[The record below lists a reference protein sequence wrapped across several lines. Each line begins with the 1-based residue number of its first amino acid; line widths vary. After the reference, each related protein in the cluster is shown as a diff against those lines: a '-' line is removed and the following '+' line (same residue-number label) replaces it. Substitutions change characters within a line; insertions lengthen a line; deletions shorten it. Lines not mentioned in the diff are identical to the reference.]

1 VMAEDFERGIE
12 LARES
17 LRLAEE
23 LGVAETRAR
32 NLNTLGCARVAGG
45 DRGGL
50 QDLEQAV
57 EIAAAAHSH
66 EEISALA
73 NLTWMNVIL
82 GDLRAARPLH
92 DRTLELAH
100 RLGLLSFVQWQDAE
114 EVLQCYWDGSWDDAL
129 AAAGHYR
136 QELERAG
143 APHYMEGICRSLVAA
158 ITLARGESDVAW
170 AEAQRAEAAA
180 RPTKDPQTVN
190 PALAF
195 KALVA
200 LAVGETAAAGE
211 LADELVAAWR
221 SIGIRQPHELSIAPL
236 VFSELG
242 RADEVLAALD
252 AESRAITPW
261 HEAARLL
268 ASGEYVRAA
277 DLFAEIGTVPDE
289 A

>member
-1 VMAEDFERGIE
+1 
-12 LARES
+12 
-17 LRLAEE
+17 
-23 LGVAETRAR
+23 
-32 NLNTLGCARVAGG
+32 
-45 DRGGL
+45 
-50 QDLEQAV
+50 
-57 EIAAAAHSH
+57 
-66 EEISALA
+66 
-73 NLTWMNVIL
+73 
-82 GDLRAARPLH
+82 
-92 DRTLELAH
+92 
-100 RLGLLSFVQWQDAE
+100 
-114 EVLQCYWDGSWDDAL
+114 
-129 AAAGHYR
+129 
-136 QELERAG
+136 
-143 APHYMEGICRSLVAA
+143 MEGICRSLVAA
-158 ITLARGESDVAW
+158 ITLARGDSDVAW

-289 A
+289 AYVRLQAAKAFAAAGDRASADVQLGLAQPAFTQLGASAWAAEGKSLLGEDGRTGEARASS